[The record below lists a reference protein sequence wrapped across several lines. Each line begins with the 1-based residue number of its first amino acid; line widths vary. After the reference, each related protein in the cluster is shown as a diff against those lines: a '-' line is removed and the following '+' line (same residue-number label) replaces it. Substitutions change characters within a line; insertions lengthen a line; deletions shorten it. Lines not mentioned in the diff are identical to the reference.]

1 MAILPLF
8 FQYRYIL
15 FYFLVWLLSLGL
27 PILCWTKW
35 WEWASCLISDFSR
48 NGFSFSLMSI
58 MLAVSL
64 SCRAFYCALF
74 PLFPL
79 WWEFLSWID
88 VEFYLMIFLHLFRW
102 SCGFCGVSCVSCDH
116 VFLWCFMWCIALTD
130 LHVLNHPCDPG
141 MNPTWSWHMV
151 LFMCCWTQFA
161 NVLFRIL
168 ASILIKDI
176 GLCIYFWECICLVL
190 ESQWLWSLRMTLGMF
205 LFIQYFGR
213 VWKVLV

>member
-8 FQYRYIL
+8 FQYRYTL
-15 FYFLVWLLSLGL
+15 FYFLLWLLSLGL
-27 PILCWTKW
+27 PILYWTRW
-35 WEWASCLISDFSR
+35 WEWASCLISDFNR

-64 SCRAFYCALF
+64 SCRAFCCAMF

-116 VFLWCFMWCIALTD
+116 VFHVIMCFCGVSCGVSHWLIC
-130 LHVLNHPCDPG
+130 
-141 MNPTWSWHMV
+141 
-151 LFMCCWTQFA
+151 MCWI
-161 NVLFRIL
+161 IL
-168 ASILIKDI
+168 
-176 GLCIYFWECICLVL
+176 V
-190 ESQWLWSLRMTLGMF
+190 TLGW
-205 LFIQYFGR
+205 IQLDRGYGSFY
-213 VWKVLV
+213 VLLDSVC